1 MNVLSKESTNGE
13 IKQYFT
19 AVLNLSNSNEEFPV
33 NLDEVWP
40 LVYTEKGKAV
50 RALKSNDL
58 FIEGVDYILLAQN
71 GKQNKTL
78 LAQNGKQN
86 KDSRGGSN
94 KETYMLSVPCLEFFI
109 ARKVRPVFEVY
120 RQVFHKATQA
130 AEPASVTLPEAMSLI
145 EKLRII
151 IDSQQRTINANDA
164 QLSEITATLLE
175 GAHKEET
182 YLDTIM
188 DSEFDVPTFIVAADY
203 GLTDHDLNVLLSGL
217 GLVRWTGTQ
226 WVFRHKCIVNGYV
239 RFQTYT
245 YFRADDTEGRRSRFD
260 WTKRGRVFLYNLLKS
275 HGVLPLIEQTAPQAE
290 ENGGKEAR
298 ND

>member
-1 MNVLSKESTNGE
+1 MNALTKQSTNGE
-13 IKQYFT
+13 IKKYFT
-19 AVLNLSNSNEEFPV
+19 AVLNLSSSNEEFPV

-40 LVYTEKGKAV
+40 LVFGRKQEAV
-50 RALKSNDL
+50 RALKDDKY
-58 FIEGVDYILLAQN
+58 FFEGIDYQVLRKNAQNLQEVSAQN
-71 GKQNKTL
+71 GKNP
-78 LAQNGKQN
+78 
-86 KDSRGGSN
+86 GGRPT
-94 KETYMLSVPCLEFFI
+94 ETYMLSVPCLEFFI

-182 YLDTIM
+182 YLDAIM